1 MAGAM
6 MTVKVGKGYLGGYEL
21 DVILLVIAIYLVIN
35 SSSINRFKNEIIIY
49 GKRQGSDCLKKETSS
64 MMMSSFLGLGPLLQL
79 LWKVL
84 NGLNHMVEL
93 SFDPMQQVQRYDNRK
108 ANLAD

>member
-1 MAGAM
+1 
-6 MTVKVGKGYLGGYEL
+6 
-21 DVILLVIAIYLVIN
+21 
-35 SSSINRFKNEIIIY
+35 
-49 GKRQGSDCLKKETSS
+49 